1 MKSRFALLVALSIS
15 ALSLAGCG
23 GDDDDDGTSPTGGGG
38 GSGEAITS
46 ANIGAVQSTFGSTL
60 AAAMAKGPG
69 THKGAKSGEVKITLS
84 TGKAAQIGLAV
95 KYKVEFDDYSD
106 DGVNY
111 LDGTINYEI
120 SGTNIKYT
128 GDITLSGAYSGRIKI
143 NVSVT
148 NGVASGTYEVNGQSF
163 SI

>member
-1 MKSRFALLVALSIS
+1 MKTKFARALVAALSIS
-15 ALSLAGCG
+15 ALFLAGC
-23 GDDDDDGTSPTGGGG
+23 GDDDDDSTSPTGGGG
-38 GSGEAITS
+38 GGEAITS
-46 ANIGAVQSTFGSTL
+46 ANIGTVQSTFGSTL
-60 AAAMAKGPG
+60 ATAMAKGPG
-69 THKGAKSGEVKITLS
+69 THNGAKSGTVKITIS
-84 TGKAAQIGLAV
+84 TGKLAQIGLAV
-95 KYKVEFDDYSD
+95 KYKVEFDNYSD
-106 DGVNY
+106 DGINY
-111 LDGTINYEI
+111 LDGTINYEL